1 MEDDGR
7 GREASGGC
15 AGATEAG
22 VRMTTPFF
30 STPLSQP
37 LPRQLKKKRVLLIDT
52 SNTRDLRAEVMRKL
66 GMDVDTAADLMEARA
81 WWRANLYGLVIMNM
95 HTDVGGRDQFCEDL
109 RTAKPPQQLA
119 FLVGKPDYLGDAPN
133 GQEGSA
139 ALTAPAVS
147 NGGNGHAK
155 VGVPSPLA
163 DGSPVK
169 WGILEASRQIS
180 AVRSLAHARTK
191 AVRERPAPARDAE
204 IRVFKRAT
212 EPTTLDQLLK
222 EEMR

>member
-1 MEDDGR
+1 
-7 GREASGGC
+7 
-15 AGATEAG
+15 
-22 VRMTTPFF
+22 MTTPFF
-30 STPLSQP
+30 TTPLSQP
-37 LPRQLKKKRVLLIDT
+37 LPRQLKKKRVLLVDT

-66 GMDVDTAADLMEARA
+66 GMDVDCAADLTEARA
-81 WWRANLYGLVIMNM
+81 WWRADLYGLVIMNM
-95 HTDVGGRDQFCEDL
+95 HTDLSNRDQFCDDL
-109 RTAKPPQQLA
+109 RMAKPPQQVA
-119 FLVGKPDYLGDAPN
+119 FLVGKPDFLGNAPN
-133 GQEGSA
+133 EEDALA
-139 ALTAPAVS
+139 ALAAAATATTVGGS
-147 NGGNGHAK
+147 GNGHSK
-155 VGVPSPLA
+155 VGVPNALA
-163 DGSPVK
+163 DNSPVK

>member
-1 MEDDGR
+1 
-7 GREASGGC
+7 
-15 AGATEAG
+15 
-22 VRMTTPFF
+22 MTTPFF

-37 LPRQLKKKRVLLIDT
+37 LPRQLKKKRVLLVDT

-66 GMDVDTAADLMEARA
+66 GMDVDAAADLTEARA
-81 WWRANLYGLVIMNM
+81 WWRADLYGLVILNM
-95 HTDVGGRDQFCEDL
+95 HTDLNNRDQFCDDL
-109 RTAKPPQQLA
+109 RMAKPPQQVA
-119 FLVGKPDYLGDAPN
+119 FLVGKPDFLGNAPN
-133 GQEGSA
+133 EHAELA
-139 ALTAPAVS
+139 ALAAAAAAAASTL
-147 NGGNGHAK
+147 GNGHSK
-155 VGVPSPLA
+155 VGVPNALA
-163 DGSPVK
+163 DNSPVK

-212 EPTTLDQLLK
+212 EATTLDQLLK